1 MQDTDAGPIR
11 VDTAADLD
19 ALVGR
24 RPTARG
30 ASLPALEEYDRALVE
45 FYTDGCG
52 ACAAMEPILNIVARE
67 TGVPVILV
75 NPRDDPV
82 LIEEYDI
89 RSVPTLVLFE
99 RGAEVKRVADG
110 VVGAERLVE
119 FVER

>member
-1 MQDTDAGPIR
+1 MQDTDAAPIR

-19 ALVGR
+19 ALVDDH
-24 RPTARG
+24 
-30 ASLPALEEYDRALVE
+30 DRVLVE
-45 FYTDGCG
+45 FFTEGCG
-52 ACAAMEPILNIVARE
+52 ACASMEPVLSVVARE
-67 TGVPVILV
+67 TDVPVVLV

-82 LIEEYDI
+82 LVDRFDI